1 MKCFVYFLAEIPVT
15 ECELCHDPLPIC
27 SRRVTCK
34 NNNGLLNLPK
44 VNPNTCAVFETMS
57 FAKINIMYLLF
68 NLYKAFKKKKNKD

>member
-34 NNNGLLNLPK
+34 NNNGMLIVKPAQSESKYMCSLLNYEFGEYK
-44 VNPNTCAVFETMS
+44 YNVFT
-57 FAKINIMYLLF
+57 I
-68 NLYKAFKKKKNKD
+68 